1 MPAFNLISLPHRVA
15 FAGNAADGGMQ
26 AGLLPPAAPRPQGI

>member
-1 MPAFNLISLPHRVA
+1 MPAFNLISLHRVV
-15 FAGNAADGGMQ
+15 FAGNAADGEMQ